1 MNILACRCI
10 SLMVCDM
17 AGTVI
22 NEGGLVYK
30 TLYNTLKNN
39 SVPVKDT
46 DINNWHGLQKAEV
59 ISSMVNKYLSGPT
72 LNPDSKTI
80 KKLNQ
85 IKSHCY
91 DEFEENLKEA
101 YFGEHSKIKLID
113 PNLPNFFNRLRF
125 NGVKIALNTGYNRT
139 IQRDII
145 NHLQM
150 EDYIDDFISSE
161 DVKMGRP
168 APYMIHR
175 LMERHDI
182 MNVKYVAKVGDTRND
197 MLEGKNAGCGIN
209 IGVLT
214 GVGNADDLSDA
225 DLVVDKITNIDMII
239 EDGFF
244 L

>member
-1 MNILACRCI
+1 MNILACRGI

-22 NEGGLVYK
+22 NEGGVVYK

-39 SVPVKDT
+39 DVPVKDT
-46 DINNWHGLQKAEV
+46 EIADWHGLQKEEV
-59 ISSMVNKYLSGPT
+59 IDDMVDKYLT
-72 LNPDSKTI
+72 LDRSSETARKLTKI
-80 KKLNQ
+80 KKT
-85 IKSHCY
+85 CY
-91 DEFEENLKEA
+91 KEFEENLNEA
-101 YFGEHSKIKLID
+101 YFGEHSKIELID
-113 PNLPNFFNRLRF
+113 PNLPTFFNRLRF

-139 IQRDII
+139 LQQDII

-150 EDYIDDFISSE
+150 KDYIDDFISSE

-168 APYMIHR
+168 APHMIHR
-175 LMERHDI
+175 LMERHNI

-214 GVGNADDLSDA
+214 GVGNADDLLDA
-225 DLVVDKITNIDMII
+225 DLLVDKITNIDMII